1 MITRLDC
8 ISNSKI
14 KVAYF
19 YFLDYVIV
27 EAGPDLFRIFSV
39 YPGIYEMYT
48 SFTNSFSEGIDFET
62 ACDFFTPNIAA
73 TCIN

>member
-14 KVAYF
+14 KVAYL
-19 YFLDYVIV
+19 YIHDYVVV
-27 EAGPDLFRIFSV
+27 EGGADLFRIFSG
-39 YPGIYEMYT
+39 YPGIYEMYI
-48 SFTNSFSEGIDFET
+48 SFTNSFSEAIDFKT